1 MFFLELSCF
10 FDDPADVGN
19 LISGC
24 SAFSKTSLNLW
35 LPMHAKSSQLCPL
48 FATLWIVVRQAPLS
62 IGILQAGIP
71 EWFAMPSSK
80 GSSQPR
86 DWTCVSCGSCIAGR
100 FLTAEPRGK
109 TMVARTYCCILNGWP
124 IRTYC
129 IAHRMT
135 NKDLLY
141 STQDSAQCYVSA
153 WMGRKFG
160 REWTHLH
167 VWLSPFAVCLKLLQC
182 C

>member
-129 IAHRMT
+129 IAHRT
-135 NKDLLY
+135 LLNVMCQHGWEGSLGENGHIY
-141 STQDSAQCYVSA
+141 MYGWVPLLFA
-153 WMGRKFG
+153 WSYCNVVN
-160 REWTHLH
+160 L
-167 VWLSPFAVCLKLLQC
+167 LKSYTK
-182 C
+182 